1 MNGWDILIGGAI
13 ALLLVLAFRTATAK
27 KGRCCGDCCHCGSKK
42 KKGGSCR

>member
-27 KGRCCGDCCHCGSKK
+27 KGRCGEKK
-42 KKGGSCR
+42 KKDGSCR